1 MKHVGIA
8 DIQPGFVALLGVPW
22 DEQSSFLRGAA
33 RGPQQ
38 VRAALASPSSN
49 MSTESG
55 RDLGAET
62 GFVDAGDCAVPEGAA
77 AVTAIEQRA
86 TDVLRAG
93 ASLLSL
99 GGDHA
104 VTYPLLRAHH
114 AVRGPISIVHVD
126 AHPDLYDEFEGNRLS
141 HACPF
146 ARILEEGLATRLV
159 QVGIRTMTP
168 HQRAQAARFGVEVV
182 EMRQWSPALEFHV
195 NGPFYLSLDLDAL
208 DPAFAPGVSHHE
220 PGGLTVRDV
229 ITLVHRVRGSLVGAD
244 IVELNPARDPSGIT
258 AMVAAKFVKEIADRL
273 LGQGSE
279 RA

>member
-1 MKHVGIA
+1 M
-8 DIQPGFVALLGVPW
+8 ALLGVPW
-22 DEQSSFLRGAA
+22 DAQSSFLRGAA
-33 RGPQQ
+33 LGPEHI
-38 VRAALASPSSN
+38 RAALGSASSN
-49 MSTESG
+49 ASTESG
-55 RDLGAET
+55 RDLAAEARL
-62 GFVDAGDCAVPEGAA
+62 VDAGDCAVPEGPA
-77 AVTAIEQRA
+77 AVAAIEQQA
-86 TDVLRAG
+86 GAVLRAG
-93 ASLLSL
+93 ALLLAL

-114 AVRGPISIVHVD
+114 AVRGPIAIVHVD

-159 QVGIRTMTP
+159 QVGIRAMTP

-182 EMRQWSPALEFHV
+182 EMRDWNPVLEYHV

-220 PGGLTVRDV
+220 PGGLTVREV
-229 ITLVHRVRGSLVGAD
+229 IALVHRIRGTLVGAD
-244 IVELNPARDPSGIT
+244 IVELNPTRDLQGVT

-273 LGQGSE
+273 LGPGSA